1 MSPILLMTETPQA
14 PTPVQVLADLI
25 DAYASAK
32 ASGNETLQRIA
43 VKPLQEFLNTHVVV
57 PAPTGEAAPAE
68 TEVIPSGEEG

>member
-1 MSPILLMTETPQA
+1 MTETPQA
-14 PTPVQVLADLI
+14 PPTPVQVLAELI

-32 ASGNETLQRIA
+32 ASGNETLQRLA

-57 PAPTGEAAPAE
+57 PAPTGEATPAE

>member
-14 PTPVQVLADLI
+14 ASPTQVLADLI

-43 VKPLQEFLNTHVVV
+43 VKPLQEFLNTHAIVPQPAVSQEVAAVDPEVV
-57 PAPTGEAAPAE
+57 
-68 TEVIPSGEEG
+68 SDS